1 MSITIII
8 IISVLAAATAL
19 AALIYW
25 YAFIFEVSNFKL
37 SEIEIFLKNQA
48 EKNQAEKSQAEKSK
62 ADNIKSRPEFSVL
75 HLSDFHL
82 RKDTKGEKLF
92 RFIQSLKSI
101 TPAPDFILITGDLV
115 EKNENFPF
123 LFKMLEGLNACH
135 GKFAVFGVHDYFNK
149 TPVEFLKNMIKRKKE
164 YKRPNDVTE
173 LVAKLNSIGIEVLRN
188 ENMTFGLDNET
199 VPIRQIK
206 NVEIIGVEDSI
217 IKKTDVAK
225 AFAGLNN
232 SAGLN
237 NKLKIMPLV
246 QQHNSG
252 KAVTTKDEKNMME
265 KDIMDSH
272 SDAIGRNKNR
282 YAQTF
287 KSCNNPLHTLNT
299 DGSIRIVLT
308 HTPDMDLL
316 VDLSDKNV
324 DVVLCGH
331 THGGQVR
338 LPGAGALISGCN
350 IKTKYCS
357 GLFYFNNFVLYTTR
371 GLGEGRYSP
380 FRFYCQPEATLIKF
394 Y

>member
-1 MSITIII
+1 M
-8 IISVLAAATAL
+8 LAAVAAL
-19 AALIYW
+19 AVLIYW

-37 SEIEIFLKNQA
+37 SEIEIFLKRRVEKSQGVASQA
-48 EKNQAEKSQAEKSK
+48 TASQTEKSQA
-62 ADNIKSRPEFSVL
+62 DNTESHPEFSVL

-82 RKDTKGEKLF
+82 RKDAKGQKLF
-92 RFIQSLKSI
+92 KFIQSLKSI
-101 TPAPDFILITGDLV
+101 IPVPDFILITGDLI

-123 LFKMLEGLNACH
+123 LFKMLEGLNAIY

-149 TPVEFLKNMIKRKKE
+149 TPSEFLKNMIKRKKE

-173 LVAKLNSIGIEVLRN
+173 LIAKLNSIGIKVLKN
-188 ENMTFGLDNET
+188 ENITFRLDKKT
-199 VPIRQIK
+199 APIGQIN
-206 NVEIIGVEDSI
+206 NVTIIGVEDSI
-217 IKKTDVAK
+217 IKRTDVAK

-237 NKLKIMPLV
+237 NMPKIMPPV
-246 QQHNSG
+246 QQNDFG
-252 KAVTTKDEKNMME
+252 KVVTAKEEKNMID
-265 KDIMDSH
+265 KDAMDYH
-272 SDAIGRNKNR
+272 LYAMGRNKNR
-282 YAQTF
+282 YEQTF
-287 KSCNNPLHTLNT
+287 KSSSSSLHTLNT
-299 DGSIRIVLT
+299 GGTIRIVLT

-331 THGGQVR
+331 THGGQIR
-338 LPGAGALISGCN
+338 LPGVGALISGCN